1 MKYLM
6 YLLFLSLVSC
16 VNLQNICK
24 TSTRLSGEIIYAIP
38 TRNHTRLVYLDTPE
52 HGIVRIYL
60 VPIEQPLVNIPV
72 CKHKGEY
79 YWVMP

>member
-1 MKYLM
+1 MKYLI
-6 YLLFLSLVSC
+6 YLLFFSLVSC

-24 TSTRLSGEIIYAIP
+24 TSERFSGEIIYAIP
-38 TRNHTRLVYLDTPE
+38 THNCTRLVYMLVPNR
-52 HGIVRIYL
+52 GLVRIHR

-72 CKHKGEY
+72 CKYKGGY

>member
-6 YLLFLSLVSC
+6 YLLLLSLVSC

-24 TSTRLSGEIIYAIP
+24 TSEQLNGEVIYAIP

-52 HGIVRIYL
+52 GVVKIYL
-60 VPIEQPLVNIPV
+60 VPIEQPLTNIPV
-72 CKHKGEY
+72 CKHKGKY

>member
-1 MKYLM
+1 MKYLV
-6 YLLFLSLVSC
+6 YLLLFSLVSC

-24 TSTRLSGEIIYAIP
+24 TSERLSGEIIYAIP
-38 TRNHTRLVYLDTPE
+38 TRNHTRLVYLETPK
-52 HGIVRIYL
+52 GVVKIYR

-72 CKHKGEY
+72 CKYRGEY